1 MSTNKLLCSTTTTGN
16 ASLCPSLC
24 STRMLWTRHDGSS
37 TNDASPN
44 DAGMCSSMRPTRML
58 WTSYDASSTP
68 NDAILPSSMC
78 STRMLRPTTTTTNAS
93 LCSSLCSTR
102 VLWTRNDGSS
112 TNDASPNDGP
122 NDAILSSI
130 MCSTRM
136 LCSTT
141 TTTNASLS
149 TSLCSN
155 GMLCTS
161 HASYATTI
169 MHAIVCTK
177 LLHGKEID
185 HYNKQKINK
194 QCQNFPYH
202 LQEKLF

>member
-1 MSTNKLLCSTTTTGN
+1 MSTNKLLHPTTPTTCN
-16 ASLCPSLC
+16 ASLCSSLC
-24 STRMLWTRHDGSS
+24 STRMLWTSHDGSS
-37 TNDASPN
+37 TNDASPNDATN

-78 STRMLRPTTTTTNAS
+78 PSMLR
-93 LCSSLCSTR
+93 
-102 VLWTRNDGSS
+102 
-112 TNDASPNDGP
+112 
-122 NDAILSSI
+122 
-130 MCSTRM
+130 
-136 LCSTT
+136 STT
-141 TTTNASLS
+141 TSTNASLS

-185 HYNKQKINK
+185 HYNKQKI
-194 QCQNFPYH
+194 
-202 LQEKLF
+202 